1 MPWLLT
7 LALAASAASPPPDV
21 AAPDVAGSDLPAA
34 APPPAT
40 VVKPVPPPSGTGP
53 APAAQAELLAWAHA
67 GVDASMAKGGYR
79 FVAEAWG
86 DCHGWAWD
94 VAVTPGATLN
104 IMGVSTD
111 NLRVWAEVPGDTTRV
126 FGTLRMGGAPR
137 MIHTGLATIDKG
149 LGPARRIV
157 VEPAAGACV
166 PAVVLLFE
174 QGP

>member
-1 MPWLLT
+1 MWWLLT
-7 LALAASAASPPPDV
+7 LALAAPPASTPDPTP
-21 AAPDVAGSDLPAA
+21 AESSTPAPAA
-34 APPPAT
+34 ATPTPPP
-40 VVKPVPPPSGTGP
+40 PGTGP

-79 FVAEAWG
+79 FLGEAWG
-86 DCHGWAWD
+86 DCHGWAWQ
-94 VAVTPGATLN
+94 VQATPGATLN

-111 NLRVWAEVPGDTTRV
+111 NLRVWAEVPGDTNRA

-137 MIHTGLATIDKG
+137 MIHTGLATIDAS

-157 VEPAAGACV
+157 VEPPAGACV

-174 QGP
+174 K

>member
-7 LALAASAASPPPDV
+7 LALAASPPPGPDV
-21 AAPDVAGSDLPAA
+21 ATDVPAA
-34 APPPAT
+34 TPAT
-40 VVKPVPPPSGTGP
+40 VVPIVPIVPVRPPPGTGP

-79 FVAEAWG
+79 FLGEAWG

-94 VAVTPGATLN
+94 VVVTPGATLN

-111 NLRVWAEVPGDTTRV
+111 NLRVWAEVPGGSSHL

-137 MIHTGLATIDKG
+137 MIHTGLATIDKS
-149 LGPARRIV
+149 LGSARRVV

>member
-7 LALAASAASPPPDV
+7 LALSASAASPVPDV
-21 AAPDVAGSDLPAA
+21 SAP

-40 VVKPVPPPSGTGP
+40 VAPTVPPPPGTGT

-111 NLRVWAEVPGDTTRV
+111 NLRVRAEVPGKTDGV

-137 MIHTGLATIDKG
+137 MIHTGLAQVDATF
-149 LGPARRIV
+149 GPARRII

-174 QGP
+174 K